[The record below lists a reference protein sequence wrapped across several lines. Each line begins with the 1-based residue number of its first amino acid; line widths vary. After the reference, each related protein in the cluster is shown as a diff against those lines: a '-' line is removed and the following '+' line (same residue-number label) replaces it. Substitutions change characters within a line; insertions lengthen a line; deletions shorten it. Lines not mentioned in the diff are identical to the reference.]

1 MLLKDQLQQLSRE
14 KEYPC
19 VTISLATHRTFPDAD
34 ADSIN
39 LKNLVTEA
47 TNRLLKEFD
56 KRDIQPVLDGLQQME
71 KNIDHAQNSDG
82 LYIFI
87 SKNVQTLIRTIW
99 PPTEN
104 RVNIDSTFA
113 LRDIIKAY
121 NRSANYLILWL
132 EQSKAFLYEALDER
146 AQHEVKEHGFPFPSN
161 PYYSTDRL
169 KNSDPKQVN
178 TYIREYFN
186 IIDKAINKV
195 VAENPLPVIVATTR
209 ENFDLL
215 KQVADK
221 PTIYLGRFSTDFR
234 HDQLQHLAAEAWELM
249 KQNQH
254 NTRAAAIREMKK
266 AVNAGKVVTDL
277 QEIWR
282 AAGEGR
288 GDLLIT
294 HNDYREPAS
303 ITNNQLEVNED
314 PTTPGVT
321 DDIVNDIVWEV
332 ISKNGRVY
340 FTSQPELDELGPIAL
355 KVRY

>member
-1 MLLKDQLQQLSRE
+1 MLLKDQIQQLSRE
-14 KEYPC
+14 KGYPC

-34 ADSIN
+34 ADSIL

-56 KRDIQPVLDGLQQME
+56 KRDIQSVLDTLQQME
-71 KNIDHAQNSDG
+71 KDIDPRQNSDG
-82 LYIFI
+82 LYLFV
-87 SKNVQTLIRTIW
+87 SKNVNTLIRTIW

-104 RVNIDSTFA
+104 RVDIDDIFA

-121 NRSANYLILWL
+121 NRSADYLILWL
-132 EQSKAFLYEALDER
+132 EQSKAFLYEAIDER
-146 AQHEVKEHGFPFPSN
+146 AQHEIKEHGFPFPAN

-169 KNSDPKQVN
+169 KNSDPKQLD
-178 TYIREYFN
+178 TYNREYFN
-186 IIDKAINKV
+186 IIDKAVNKV
-195 VAENPLPVIVATTR
+195 VANNPLPVVVATTR

-215 KQVADK
+215 KQVADR
-221 PTIYLGRFSTDFR
+221 PSIYMGHFSTGLR
-234 HDQLQHLAAEAWELM
+234 QDQLQHLAAEAWELV
-249 KQNQH
+249 KKDQH
-254 NTRAAAIREMKK
+254 NTRAAAIEEMKK

-303 ITNNQLEVNED
+303 IINNQLEVNED

-340 FTSQPELDELGPIAL
+340 FTSQPALDELGPIAL

>member
-14 KEYPC
+14 KGYPC
-19 VTISLATHRTFPDAD
+19 ITISLATNRTFPDTNAD
-34 ADSIN
+34 IIA

-56 KRDIQPVLDGLQQME
+56 KREIQPILDALQQME
-71 KNIDHAQNSDG
+71 KNIDHYHNSDG

-87 SKNVQTLIRTIW
+87 SKNMNSTIRTIW

-104 RVNIDSTFA
+104 RVDIDSTFA

-121 NRSANYLILWL
+121 NRSADYLILYL
-132 EQSKAFLYEALDER
+132 EQSKTHLYEALNER
-146 AQHEVKEHGFPFPSN
+146 FEHEVKEHGFPFSSN

-169 KNSDPKQVN
+169 KNSDPKQTD

-186 IIDKAINKV
+186 IIDKAVNKV
-195 VAENPLPVIVATTR
+195 VAEHKIPVVVATTR

-221 PTIYLGRFSTDFR
+221 PSIYLGHFSTKFG
-234 HDQLQHLAAEAWELM
+234 HDQFQHLAGEAWELI
-249 KQNQH
+249 KQHQH
-254 NTRAAAIREMKK
+254 NTRAAAIEEMMK

-303 ITNNQLEVNED
+303 VVNNMLEVNEKAS
-314 PTTPGVT
+314 TPGVT

-332 ISKNGRVY
+332 ISKNGRVF
-340 FTSQPELDELGPIAL
+340 FTSQPELDALGPIAL

>member
-1 MLLKDQLQQLSRE
+1 MLLKDQLQQLSIE
-14 KEYPC
+14 KGYPC
-19 VTISLATHRTFPDAD
+19 VTISLATHRTFPDNN
-34 ADSIN
+34 ADSIA
-39 LKNLVTEA
+39 LKNLVNET

-56 KRDIQPVLDGLQQME
+56 KRDIGPLLDGLQQME
-71 KNIDHAQNSDG
+71 KKIDHAYNSDG
-82 LYIFI
+82 LYIFV
-87 SKNVQTLIRTIW
+87 SKNVNTYIRTIW

-104 RVNIDSTFA
+104 RADIDDKFA
-113 LRDIIKAY
+113 LRDIIKAF
-121 NRSANYLILWL
+121 NRSADYLILYL
-132 EQSKAFLYEALDER
+132 EQARAHLYEALNGRFE
-146 AQHEVKEHGFPFPSN
+146 HEVRDHGFPFPAN

-169 KNSDPKQVN
+169 KGSDPKQLD

-186 IIDKAINKV
+186 IIDKTVNKV
-195 VAENPLPVIVATTR
+195 CAGTNLPVIVATTR

-221 PTIYLGRFSTDFR
+221 PSIYTGHFSTNHH
-234 HDQLQHLAAEAWELM
+234 HDQLQQLAAEAWELV

-254 NTRAAAIREMKK
+254 STRAAAIDEMMQ

-303 ITNNQLEVNED
+303 VVNNLLEVNED
-314 PTTPGVT
+314 ARTPGVT

-340 FTSQPELDELGPIAL
+340 FTSQAELEQLGPIAL